1 MVVTI
6 KAEDAVP
13 LRILAMKEKE
23 IVMDPEMEADMMVTE
38 DARGT
43 LSVEVT
49 IVKSLV
55 TITMKKMIAVRENH
69 ENWKFLINT

>member
-1 MVVTI
+1 MGRG
-6 KAEDAVP
+6 DAV
-13 LRILAMKEKE
+13 LLKILVMKVRV
-23 IVMDPEMEADMMVTE
+23 IATGPEMEADMMVTE

-69 ENWKFLINT
+69 ENLKFLINA